1 MSNFALF
8 FIVFS
13 ALMHVLWNV
22 QVKRSRDKTVFIW
35 WMFIASGLLLNLLL
49 PWMKTPFPR
58 PSVTILLLACA
69 AAVCFVLYH
78 LFNGRAYRDGDL
90 SLSYPLAQTSMIYV
104 PIWGVLVLHE
114 HMTFFGLVGI
124 VCIVAGAYTVQLQ
137 ELSWAALS
145 RPVRNLGN
153 PSVRAALAAGFI
165 YSIGSILDKKGVS
178 CYPPLYFTYLLVM
191 VMIVVMTINLCRPR
205 FRGRILAEWRHNRRL
220 ILWSGPVMLG
230 SFISF
235 RYGLSLAPVGYA
247 VAVRQVNVLF
257 GVLIGVLFL
266 KESCG
271 RVRSLAAVM
280 IFAGVVLIR
289 MAG

>member
-1 MSNFALF
+1 MSTLALC

-22 QVKRSRDKTVFIW
+22 QVKQSRDKTIFIW
-35 WMFIASGLLLNLLL
+35 WMFIASSLLLNLLL
-49 PWMKTPFPR
+49 PFLVDPFPR
-58 PSVTILLLACA
+58 PTGKVLLLAFSG
-69 AAVCFVLYH
+69 AVCFVLYH

-90 SLSYPLAQTSMIYV
+90 SLTYPLAQTSMIYV
-104 PIWGVLVLHE
+104 PLWGALVLHE
-114 HMTFFGLVGI
+114 QMTFYGIVGI
-124 VCIVAGAYTVQLQ
+124 LSIVLGAYTVQLP
-137 ELSWAALS
+137 ELSWSALL
-145 RPVRNLGN
+145 RPVRNISN

-178 CYPPLYFTYLLVM
+178 CYQPFYFTYLLVM
-191 VMIVVMTINLCRPR
+191 MMVVVMTVNLCRR
-205 FRGRILAEWRHNRRL
+205 RYRGRILREWQHNRRL
-220 ILWSGPVMLG
+220 IVWSGPVMLG

-247 VAVRQVNVLF
+247 VAVRQVNVLL

-266 KESCG
+266 KETCG
-271 RVRSLAAVM
+271 RVRSLAAAM
-280 IFAGVVLIR
+280 ILAGVVLIR